1 MATQKQIDANR
12 KNAQSST
19 GPSEES
25 LAITAFNAYRHGL
38 AVNHPERFT
47 FLEDE
52 KSEKFQELLDKLTT
66 EHKPETETE
75 RTLVRHM
82 TESDW
87 LRARAVRLQT
97 KCIDGSTA
105 KFKLEQLPLFIRYQ
119 TTHERAYYK
128 ALKELQN
135 IRKQSHKEEI
145 GFESQKLKQ
154 AAENRAAEALTVK
167 KDAQILKREEF
178 EFKKEV
184 FHAKNEVRPA
194 AENSPG
200 NLKMAA

>member
-25 LAITAFNAYRHGL
+25 LVMTAFNAYRHGL

-47 FLEDE
+47 FLDDE

-66 EHKPETETE
+66 EHKPQTETE

-105 KFKLEQLPLFIRYQ
+105 KYKLEQLPLFIRYQ
-119 TTHERAYYK
+119 NTHERAYYK

-135 IRKQSHKEEI
+135 IRKQSQKDEI

-154 AAENRAAEALTVK
+154 AAENRAAEALNVK

-178 EFKKEV
+178 EFKKKV
-184 FHAKNEVRPA
+184 FQAKNEVRPA
-194 AENSPG
+194 AETGSG
-200 NLKMAA
+200 SLKMAA

>member
-25 LAITAFNAYRHGL
+25 LIITAFNAYRHGL

-47 FLEDE
+47 FLDDE
-52 KSEKFQELLDKLTT
+52 KSEKFEELLNNLTT
-66 EHKPETETE
+66 EHQPQTETE

-87 LRARAVRLQT
+87 LRARAIRLQT
-97 KCIDGSTA
+97 KCIDGGA
-105 KFKLEQLPLFIRYQ
+105 KYKLEQLPLFIRYQ

-135 IRKQSHKEEI
+135 IRKQSQKDEI

-154 AAENRAAEALTVK
+154 AAENRAAEALNVK

-178 EFKKEV
+178 EFKKDGLP
-184 FHAKNEVRPA
+184 NE
-194 AENSPG
+194 
-200 NLKMAA
+200 K

>member
-1 MATQKQIDANR
+1 
-12 KNAQSST
+12 
-19 GPSEES
+19 
-25 LAITAFNAYRHGL
+25 
-38 AVNHPERFT
+38 
-47 FLEDE
+47 
-52 KSEKFQELLDKLTT
+52 
-66 EHKPETETE
+66 
-75 RTLVRHM
+75 M

-105 KFKLEQLPLFIRYQ
+105 KYKLEQLPLFIRYQ

-135 IRKQSHKEEI
+135 IRKQNQKDEI

-154 AAENRAAEALTVK
+154 AAETRAAEALNVK
-167 KDAQILKREEF
+167 KEAQILKREEF

-184 FHAKNEVRPA
+184 FQAKNEVRPA
-194 AENSPG
+194 AETSSG
-200 NLKMAA
+200 SLKMAA